1 MTWIPLVQIKG
12 MIVFKITFRSQGS
25 DKLLSISI
33 AHHVDIDNNTEAI
46 YHNSK
51 CILKSSY
58 IEIIMKKEVT
68 I

>member
-1 MTWIPLVQIKG
+1 

-33 AHHVDIDNNTEAI
+33 AHQVDIDNNTEAI

-51 CILKSSY
+51 CIPKSSY
-58 IEIIMKKEVT
+58 IEIIMQKEV
-68 I
+68 II